1 MTEQMMAPPTAPL
14 TVLQPLGDA
23 SAEACEGDFCV
34 IPPHHETH
42 IVTARLDS
50 DRV

>member
-1 MTEQMMAPPTAPL
+1 MTEQMTGPLKVPP
-14 TVLQPLGDA
+14 VLQPLGDA

-34 IPPHHETH
+34 IPPHHDTH
-42 IVTARLDS
+42 IVAARLDS